1 MYSDQ
6 GYHGGSYMTRTVP
19 CGVPQG
25 PGPLRIT
32 VPPLFGV
39 SDREQD
45 SVLTG
50 SLLAAGFA
58 LLSAS
63 VLAVAVDVLAVS

>member
-1 MYSDQ
+1 
-6 GYHGGSYMTRTVP
+6 
-19 CGVPQG
+19 
-25 PGPLRIT
+25 